1 MTEGTKFSA
10 ISRSVVIFVFIF
22 HLSKNEA
29 NKIDLL
35 RERLKIILEGDGLVL
50 ANEAGK
56 KSLSRT
62 LGWMDQYLEDAIN
75 KLRNDVGDCHPIRN
89 VYDVLISDVCGI
101 AVSLVNALWLCLGVI
116 AMFSLITVILCVRLA
131 KHLRRAKTGE
141 DIYSEEST
149 SNYGVP
155 LRMFD
160 KFPKLNK
167 KKFSWYVRF
176 IHKSICLFWWIGS
189 WLFMV

>member
-1 MTEGTKFSA
+1 MFWRCCGEFSTYQHLWPHHC
-10 ISRSVVIFVFIF
+10 VF
-22 HLSKNEA
+22 SP
-29 NKIDLL
+29 
-35 RERLKIILEGDGLVL
+35 
-50 ANEAGK
+50 
-56 KSLSRT
+56 
-62 LGWMDQYLEDAIN
+62 Q
-75 KLRNDVGDCHPIRN
+75 
-89 VYDVLISDVCGI
+89 
-101 AVSLVNALWLCLGVI
+101 NALWLCLGVI

-189 WLFMV
+189 WLFMAWLCDRKNSAKLFDDFRKMWLTSSKWKKVSEKSKCARLNDINVETRHSRDTPWASFE